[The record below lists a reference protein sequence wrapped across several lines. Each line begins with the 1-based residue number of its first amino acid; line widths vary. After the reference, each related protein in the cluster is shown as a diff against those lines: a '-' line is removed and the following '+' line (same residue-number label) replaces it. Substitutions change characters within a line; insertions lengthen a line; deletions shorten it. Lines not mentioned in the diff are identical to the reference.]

1 MNISRIFFC
10 ALTILLFTSFSNA
23 QWISID
29 KHSSVITKP
38 SVTILSDDAS
48 GTVMKIE
55 LPGYLLEQFNANG
68 KTYSSIKIGDDEGIT
83 SETGMPEI
91 PHIAK
96 VLAIPDR
103 GTVSVDV
110 IELGQKH
117 IYKNVDVAPSRESW
131 KEGDPETGYIENVN
145 AYSSSE
151 LYPNKLAN
159 VEEPSV
165 FRDFRIA
172 RVSVFPIRYSPA
184 KREIESYSSITVRVK
199 YNAGIGINEKT
210 TPKRKIAP
218 TFDKV
223 YRSFIFNYDEVLNAR
238 YGGRLEGHNIMM
250 CIMPDIFVNTFQTYA
265 DWKQKTGTQIII
277 KKFSDIGA
285 TGNTPEVVKNY
296 ILNVYTTWVDVPTHI
311 LLVGDAGSPQNIA
324 PYQTWHSP
332 YDGYTFPNEDYF
344 VELEGNDFF
353 PEMMIGRF
361 TNQED
366 YRLQVIISKILRYE
380 REPERIDNAWYK
392 KGIVCSNDAYE
403 SQADVKRFTAQ
414 LMRENGG
421 FTSVDTMMSKN
432 PCLYD
437 LDDVIAAINQGRGFL
452 NYRGEGW
459 YTGWWASCTPFQT
472 ENVNSLNNGSKLT
485 FVTSI
490 GCGVAG
496 FHSSNNSF
504 GEAWLEQGTP
514 TAPRG
519 GVTFIGPTSNTHTT
533 YNNKID
539 KGIYTG
545 MFVEGMDSPGE
556 ALLRGKL
563 YMFNVYGNNTAVE
576 HHYKIYC
583 ILGDPSLHVWKDIPK
598 PVTVTKPDS
607 IYVGFNQ
614 VQITVVDSV
623 SGLPVD
629 SARICISGNGVYE
642 IGLTDLNG
650 VALIDVA
657 PETVGSLTVTVSG
670 GNVIPFES
678 AISVTQGTE
687 NITPAGSPI
696 VVDLDG
702 NQDGLINPNENG
714 SISFTLKNFGT
725 ISSTNVQAT
734 LTIPDTIT
742 TVQIVTSDPIV
753 FGNIAPNDSSAGSP
767 FQFFVQPDCP
777 IGTIIP
783 FHLNVQSSTSSWDYY
798 TNVKVHGC
806 ALDFTEMLIDD
817 EGNILRNFRVD
828 PGETVK
834 MKLKVVNTGD
844 DKANEV
850 IAKIRTTDQY
860 ITITDSIGTFGT
872 ILADSNSIN
881 ENDYFELTASQDCPV
896 QYNAE
901 LSLSIETQNGFYPYS
916 LTKTFLLPVAMPS
929 AFDATGPDA
938 YGYYAYSSSDA
949 LWAQSPQYNWFEID
963 GIGTQIPKPSGV
975 NDFTQTVNLP
985 FTFKYYGIDY
995 TQVRISSDGWIA
1007 FGSGTQTA
1015 FGNTVL
1021 PNNDEINNMVAGFW
1035 DDLFRNETIAT
1046 AKLLYYHD
1054 AANNRFIAEWSKV
1067 PHFSAED
1074 ELETFQIILLD
1085 PAHYPT
1091 QTGDG
1096 EIIVQY
1102 KDVEEPGSITVGIE
1116 NNTQDV
1122 GLLYLFDETYDVTA
1136 NELVSEFAIK
1146 FTTKTPVVTDVKDE
1160 DNTASVIPDDYSLEQ
1175 NYPNPFN
1182 PETKIR
1188 YAIPQPG
1195 NVSIKIYRVDG
1206 ELVKTLTENYKSAGR
1221 YEITWDGT
1229 NNFNQKVSSGVYFY
1243 RLQSN
1248 DFSQVKKMI
1257 LLK

>member
-1 MNISRIFFC
+1 MNKTRIYLFIVSIF
-10 ALTILLFTSFSNA
+10 LLNTFSQA

-29 KHSSVITKP
+29 NKTSVFTNP
-38 SVTILSDDAS
+38 AVTLLSDDAS
-48 GTVMKIE
+48 GTVIKIDI
-55 LPGYLLEQFNANG
+55 PGYLLQQFNANG
-68 KTYSSIKIGDDEGIT
+68 KTYSSISIDDDEGIT
-83 SETGMPEI
+83 SEKGLPEI

-103 GTVSVDV
+103 GIVSVEV
-110 IELGQKH
+110 LELGEKH
-117 IYKNVDVAPSRESW
+117 IYKNVDIAPSRESW
-131 KEGDPETGYIENVN
+131 KEGDPETDYIENSKF
-145 AYSSSE
+145 YSSGE
-151 LYPNKLAN
+151 LYPEVLAS

-184 KREIESYSSITVRVK
+184 KKEIESYSSITVRVK
-199 YNAGIGINEKT
+199 YSAGLGVNEKT

-265 DWKQKTGTQIII
+265 DWKQKTGTEIVIT
-277 KKFSDIGA
+277 KFSDIGA

-296 ILNVYTTWVDVPTHI
+296 ILNVYTTWVDAPTHI

-366 YRLQVIISKILRYE
+366 YRLQVIISKLLRYE
-380 REPERIDNAWYK
+380 SEPERVDNAWYK
-392 KGIVCSNDAYE
+392 KGIVCSNDAYQ

-459 YTGWWASCTPFQT
+459 YSGWWASCTPFQT
-472 ENVNSLNNGSKLT
+472 ENVNSLNNGRKLT

-563 YMFNVYGNNTAVE
+563 YMFNVYGNNVAVE

-598 PVTVTKPDS
+598 PVTVSKPDS
-607 IYVGFNQ
+607 VFIGFNQ
-614 VQITVVDSV
+614 VQISVVDSV

-629 SARICISGNGVYE
+629 SARICISGNGVYV
-642 IGLTDLNG
+642 IGLTDING
-650 VALIDVA
+650 VALLDVTPATID
-657 PETVGSLTVTVSG
+657 TLNVTVCG
-670 GNVIPFES
+670 GNVIPVVS
-678 AISVTQGTE
+678 TIIVTIGSE
-687 NITPAGSPI
+687 NITPNGAP
-696 VVDLDG
+696 VLTDLNG
-702 NQDGLINPNENG
+702 NQDGLINPNETGVLNY
-714 SISFTLKNFGT
+714 TLKNFGT
-725 ISSTNVQAT
+725 IISNNVQAT

-742 TVQIVTSDPIV
+742 TVQILTSDPV
-753 FGNIAPNDSSAGSP
+753 LFGNIQPSDSSAGSP

-777 IGTIIP
+777 IGTTIP
-783 FHLNVQSSTSSWDYY
+783 FHLHVESMTSTWDYFY
-798 TNVKVHGC
+798 NVKVHGC
-806 ALDFTEMLIDD
+806 KLDFTELLIDD
-817 EGNILRNFRVD
+817 EGNILRNFRID

-834 MKLKVVNTGD
+834 LKLNISNTGD
-844 DKANEV
+844 DIAPDV
-850 IAKIRTTDQY
+850 IAKISTSDQY
-860 ITITDSIGTFGT
+860 ITITDSTGTFGT
-872 ILADSNSIN
+872 ILKDSTVVN
-881 ENDYFELTASQDCPV
+881 ESDYFVISASEQCPV

-901 LSLSIETQNGFYPYS
+901 LFVTIETQNGFYPYTVERS
-916 LTKTFLLPVAMPS
+916 FMLPVAMPS
-929 AFDATGPDA
+929 AFDVTGPDA

-949 LWAQSPQYNWFEID
+949 LWTQAPQYNWFEID
-963 GIGTQIPKPSGV
+963 GTGTQIPKPSGV
-975 NDFTQTVNLP
+975 NDFTQTVTLP
-985 FTFKYYGIDY
+985 FTFRYYGNDY

-1015 FGNTVL
+1015 FANTVL
-1021 PNNDEINNMVAGFW
+1021 PNNDAINNMVAGFW

-1046 AKLLYYHD
+1046 AKLLYYYD

-1067 PHFSAED
+1067 PHFNAED

-1085 PAHYPT
+1085 PAYYPT
-1091 QTGDG
+1091 PTGDG

-1102 KDVEEPGSITVGIE
+1102 KDVEEPSSITVGIE

-1146 FTTKTPVVTDVKDE
+1146 FTTRTPVVTDVKDE
-1160 DNTASVIPDDYSLEQ
+1160 EDIASVIPDDYSLEQ

-1188 YAIPQPG
+1188 YAIPEPG
-1195 NVSIKIYRVDG
+1195 FVTVKIYRVDG
-1206 ELVKTLTENYKSAGR
+1206 ELVKTLSENYKSAGR

-1229 NNFNQKVSSGVYFY
+1229 NNFSQKVSSGVYFY
-1243 RLQSN
+1243 RLQAN

>member
-1 MNISRIFFC
+1 MNISRIFLC
-10 ALTILLFTSFSNA
+10 ALTIIFLNTFSHA

-29 KHSSVITKP
+29 KHSSVFTNP
-38 SVTILSDDAS
+38 SVTILSDDATA
-48 GTVMKIE
+48 TVMKIDI
-55 LPGYLLEQFNANG
+55 PGYFLERFNANG
-68 KTYSSIKIGDDEGIT
+68 KNYSSIFIGDDEGIT
-83 SETGMPEI
+83 TETGMPEI
-91 PHIAK
+91 PYIAK

-103 GTVSVDV
+103 GIVSVDV
-110 IELGQKH
+110 IELGEKH
-117 IYKNVDVAPSRESW
+117 VYKNVDVAPSRESW
-131 KEGDPETGYIENVN
+131 KEGDPETDYVENN
-145 AYSSSE
+145 KCYSSSE
-151 LYPNKLAN
+151 IYPNVLAS

-184 KREIESYSSITVRVK
+184 KKEIESYSSITVKVK
-199 YNAGIGINEKT
+199 YSAGIGVNEKT

-218 TFDKV
+218 TFDKL

-238 YGGRLEGHNIMM
+238 YDGRLEGHNIMM
-250 CIMPDIFVNTFQTYA
+250 CIMPDIFVNSFQPFA
-265 DWKQKTGTQIII
+265 EWKQKTGTEIVI
-277 KKFSDIGA
+277 KKFSEIGA

-296 ILNVYTTWVDVPTHI
+296 ILSVYTTWVNAPTHI
-311 LLVGDAGSPQNIA
+311 LLVGDAGSPQNVA
-324 PYQTWHSP
+324 PYKNWTGMGW
-332 YDGYTFPNEDYF
+332 TFPNEDYF

-366 YRLQVIISKILRYE
+366 YRLQVIISKMLRYE
-380 REPERIDNAWYK
+380 KYPERVDNAWYK
-392 KGIVCSNDAYE
+392 KGIVSSNNAYA
-403 SQADVKRFTAQ
+403 SQVEVKRFTAQ
-414 LMRENGG
+414 LMREDGG
-421 FTSVDTMMSKN
+421 FTSVDTMMSKS
-432 PCLYD
+432 PCLYTVSD
-437 LDDVIAAINQGRGFL
+437 IVAAINNGRSYL

-459 YTGWWASCTPFQT
+459 YDGWTSSCSAMKTSH
-472 ENVNSLNNGSKLT
+472 VNSLNNGAKLT

-496 FHSSNNSF
+496 FHSGDNSF
-504 GEAWLEQGTP
+504 GEAWVEIGTP

-539 KGIYTG
+539 KGIYVG
-545 MFVEGMDSPGE
+545 MFQEGMDSPGE

-563 YMFNVYGNNTAVE
+563 YLYNVYGTDPYVE
-576 HHYKIYC
+576 YHYKIYC

-607 IYVGFNQ
+607 IFIGFNQ
-614 VQITVVDSV
+614 VQISVVDSLTGV
-623 SGLPVD
+623 PVEN
-629 SARICISGNGVYE
+629 ARICISGDGIYE
-642 IGLTDLNG
+642 LGSTDASG
-650 VALIDVA
+650 IALLDVSPA
-657 PETVGSLTVTVSG
+657 TVSTLSITVCG
-670 GNVIPFES
+670 GNVIPVEGT
-678 AISVTQGTE
+678 IMIVQGTE
-687 NITPAGSPI
+687 NITPIGAPTLT
-696 VVDLDG
+696 DLNG
-702 NQDGLINPNENG
+702 NQDGLINPNETGVLNY
-714 SISFTLKNFGT
+714 ILKNFGT
-725 ISSTNVQAT
+725 VTSNDVHAT
-734 LTIPDTIT
+734 LSIPDTIT
-742 TVQIVTSDPIV
+742 TVQILTTDPVV
-753 FGNIAPNDSSAGSP
+753 FGNISPSDSSSGSP
-767 FQFFVQPDCP
+767 FQFFVQPNCP
-777 IGTIIP
+777 IGTTIP
-783 FHLNVQSSTSSWDYY
+783 FHLHVVSATASWDYFY
-798 TNVKVHGC
+798 NVKVHGC
-806 ALDFTEMLIDD
+806 KLDFTEFMIDD
-817 EGNILRNFRVD
+817 EGNILRNFRID

-834 MKLKVVNTGD
+834 LKFKIGNTGD
-844 DKANEV
+844 DIAPDV
-850 IAKIRTTDQY
+850 IAKIRTSDQY

-872 ILADSNSIN
+872 IMKDSTSIN
-881 ENDYFELTASQDCPV
+881 ESDYFVVTASEQCPV

-901 LSLSIETQNGFYPYS
+901 LILTIETQNGFYPYS
-916 LTKTFLLPVAMPS
+916 VEKSLMLPIAMPS
-929 AFDATGPDA
+929 AFDVTGPDA
-938 YGYYAYSSSDA
+938 YGYYAYSSSDV
-949 LWAQSPQYNWFEID
+949 LWTETPHYNWFEID
-963 GIGTQIPKPSGV
+963 GIGTQIPKPSGI

-985 FTFKYYGIDY
+985 FTFKYYGNDY

-1015 FGNTVL
+1015 FANTVL
-1021 PNNDEINNMVAGFW
+1021 PNNDAINNMVAGFW
-1035 DDLFRNETIAT
+1035 DDLFRNETIAS
-1046 AKLLYYHD
+1046 AKLLYYYD
-1054 AANNRFIAEWSKV
+1054 AANNRFIAEWSNV
-1067 PHFSAED
+1067 PHFSNPD
-1074 ELETFQIILLD
+1074 YLETFQIILFD

-1102 KDVEEPGSITVGIE
+1102 KDVEEPGSTTVGIE
-1116 NNTQDV
+1116 NHTQDV

-1136 NELVSEFAIK
+1136 NELMSEFSIK
-1146 FTTKTPVVTDVKDE
+1146 FTTNTPVITDVKDE
-1160 DNTASVIPDDYSLEQ
+1160 ENPAKPIPDSYSLDQ

-1206 ELVKTLTENYKSAGR
+1206 ELVKTLTENYKSAGS